1 MLLTSSVWYATA
13 NGNIEEI
20 TTIWDTNQDTR
31 RSRPHWI
38 PNLHTTAMPES
49 CNSCRPMTVRTQ
61 LVGILAAATVAGCAA
76 SDDASGRFLVQPDRY
91 QLYSCREL
99 AEAAQAVGAR
109 QLELE
114 GLMAKAG
121 PDASGHFVST
131 IAYRPEYLQ
140 LRGQMNEIRKT
151 SAEKKCKFSPDAA
164 SGARGSDQIIR

>member
-1 MLLTSSVWYATA
+1 MTTRIPLIIGAVASALLS
-13 NGNIEEI
+13 
-20 TTIWDTNQDTR
+20 
-31 RSRPHWI
+31 
-38 PNLHTTAMPES
+38 
-49 CNSCRPMTVRTQ
+49 
-61 LVGILAAATVAGCAA
+61 GCAA

-114 GLMAKAG
+114 GLMTKAG
-121 PDASGHFVST
+121 PDASGRFMST

-151 SAEKKCKFSPDAA
+151 SAEKKCKFNPDAA
-164 SGARGSDQIIR
+164 LGGRVSDQVIR

>member
-1 MLLTSSVWYATA
+1 MLLTSSVRHATA
-13 NGNIEEI
+13 IGNFEEI
-20 TTIWDTNQDTR
+20 TTIWDTDQDTGH
-31 RSRPHWI
+31 SRLHWI

-49 CNSCRPMTVRTQ
+49 CNSCMPMTVRTQ
-61 LVGILAAATVAGCAA
+61 LVGIVAAATLSGCAA
-76 SDDASGRFLVQPDRY
+76 SDDASGRFLVQPDKY

-99 AEAAQAVGAR
+99 AEAAAGIGAR

-140 LRGQMNEIRKT
+140 LRGQMNEIRRT
-151 SAEKKCKFSPDAA
+151 STEKKCKFNPDPA
-164 SGARGSDQIIR
+164 SGARVSDQVIR